1 MAAASE
7 AAPKQ
12 AGIEGGEQAADLEF
26 MRRALRISETAKR
39 RTAPNPWVG
48 AVLVAADGTTVLGE
62 GFHKGPGQPHGEVEA
77 FRDADRRGVSEE
89 QIKGATLYTT
99 LEPCHRGPGKRTP
112 PCDELVVS
120 RRVRRCVV
128 GHVDP
133 DLIFGGAGVQM
144 MREAGVIVD
153 VGVAEADVKK
163 SLRAYLHH
171 RSSGLPYVVVKIATS
186 LDGRIGCA
194 DKTSQWITK
203 TAARQDAHRLRADS
217 QAILVGSSTAL
228 QDNPSLTVRLTE
240 DPNMAKQPLRVVLDT
255 RGQVREGHL
264 MDTATAQTLIFT
276 SKALCSPEARKVWE
290 AKGVQHCDVPL
301 ADAPLKPGAKES
313 LKCLDLQAVLKELAL
328 RGVMQ
333 LMVEGGAVVQGEFMR
348 QGLCDE
354 LRMYLGATLLGSS
367 AQPWAQTELTST
379 IGDAKF
385 WKLRGVRQLDDDVC
399 LEYERQSP

>member
-1 MAAASE
+1 MAAAAE
-7 AAPKQ
+7 AAP
-12 AGIEGGEQAADLEF
+12 EQAADVEF
-26 MRRALRISETAKR
+26 IRRALRISEIAKR

-203 TAARQDAHRLRADS
+203 TAARQD
-217 QAILVGSSTAL
+217 
-228 QDNPSLTVRLTE
+228 NPSLTVRLTE

-276 SKALCSPEARKVWE
+276 SKELCSPEARKVWE
-290 AKGVQHCDVPL
+290 AKGVQHCNVPL
-301 ADAPLKPGAKES
+301 ADAPLKAGAKEAT
-313 LKCLDLQAVLKELAL
+313 KCLDLQAVLKELAQ

-333 LMVEGGAVVQGEFMR
+333 LMVEGGAVVQGEFLR

-385 WKLRGVRQLDDDVC
+385 WRLRGLRQLDDDVC